1 MDIDVLTGP
10 NYRTWRF
17 QVEYLLCYNDVWHV
31 VSPSLSP
38 EDTGNEVA
46 AAEDLTDEREKFRQ
60 NLHAMVLIQD
70 HCSKEIRSRILNCK
84 DAAEAWEELK
94 STYGPQLS
102 RLPDM
107 LGEFVSYV
115 PQAGKRVSD
124 MAEDLAKLQCDI
136 AEGGGWRGK
145 EDGHRTWGFVIYRCT
160 YDSDD
165 DWNKFMGLL
174 RRHIRRSFEFYN
186 RLDIMDSLSLT
197 IIEDKS
203 IFDDASTSFVRKH
216 FKQWAATAPEQEQGV
231 GIGPGLSQRY
241 RYCIQVDDYAL
252 ESIMEDENDGYV
264 NLIKMEWDP
273 QSQGDR
279 GPVEDPIEDCTLQD
293 IGCAA
298 IIIGT
303 KSIGGLQKWPMAE
316 LELEEIELL
325 RTHTKAST

>member
-1 MDIDVLTGP
+1 MGPGPKRLLTLGVSDRDVH
-10 NYRTWRF
+10 
-17 QVEYLLCYNDVWHV
+17 C
-31 VSPSLSP
+31 
-38 EDTGNEVA
+38 NEVA
-46 AAEDLTDEREKFRQ
+46 AAADLTDEREKFRQ

-102 RLPDM
+102 RPPDM

-124 MAEDLAKLQCDI
+124 MAEDLAKLQHDI
-136 AEGGGWRGK
+136 AEVCREERPSDMMK
-145 EDGHRTWGFVIYRCT
+145 TAVLLRAADDVEDGHRTWGLVIYRCT
-160 YDSDD
+160 YVSDD
-165 DWNKFMGLL
+165 DWNKFMELL

-197 IIEDKS
+197 IIQDQS
-203 IFDDASTSFVRKH
+203 IFDDASTSFVREH
-216 FKQWAATAPEQEQGV
+216 FKQWAATAPEEEQGE

-264 NLIKMEWDP
+264 NLIKREWDP

-279 GPVEDPIEDCTLQD
+279 GPVEDPIEDYSPNQ
-293 IGCAA
+293 A
-298 IIIGT
+298 
-303 KSIGGLQKWPMAE
+303 PNPHE
-316 LELEEIELL
+316 LDGPLL
-325 RTHTKAST
+325 